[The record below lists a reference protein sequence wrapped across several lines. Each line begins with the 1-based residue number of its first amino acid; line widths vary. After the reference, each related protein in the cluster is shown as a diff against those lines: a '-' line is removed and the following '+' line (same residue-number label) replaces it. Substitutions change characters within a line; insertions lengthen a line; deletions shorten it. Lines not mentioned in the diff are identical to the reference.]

1 MARPSRKSEV
11 TRFKRVEPTAP
22 ATSTKSAR
30 TRRATKDGAA
40 SAGKSAPAAHPHIK
54 AQIFGSVLILVAC
67 PSGQPPRESAAR
79 LRPQG
84 R

>member
-1 MARPSRKSEV
+1 MHRVCLSR
-11 TRFKRVEPTAP
+11 
-22 ATSTKSAR
+22 
-30 TRRATKDGAA
+30 
-40 SAGKSAPAAHPHIK
+40 AGPAAWGIPGKWDQGDPAVGI
-54 AQIFGSVLILVAC
+54 ALIFGSVLILVAC